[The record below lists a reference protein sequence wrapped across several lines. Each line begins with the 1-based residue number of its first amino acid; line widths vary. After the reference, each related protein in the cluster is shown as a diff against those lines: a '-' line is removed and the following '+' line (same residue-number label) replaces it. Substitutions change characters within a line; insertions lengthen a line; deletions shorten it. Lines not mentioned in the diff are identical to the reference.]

1 MKSGK
6 AALKTARQL
15 FRLCFKEGSLDGAT
29 VLKVVRRYGEDKPR
43 GYLGILS
50 SFQRLVRLEVEK
62 SRCVVESGTELDAA
76 AKKEIEADLRKKYGK
91 HISVEFRLEP
101 ALVAGLRIRMG
112 NDVWDGSVA
121 NRLERLRQ
129 QYS

>member
-15 FRLCFKEGSLDGAT
+15 FRLCFKEGSLDGVT

-50 SFQRLVRLEVEK
+50 SFQRLIRLEVEK
-62 SRCVVESGTELDAA
+62 SRC
-76 AKKEIEADLRKKYGK
+76 
-91 HISVEFRLEP
+91 
-101 ALVAGLRIRMG
+101 
-112 NDVWDGSVA
+112 
-121 NRLERLRQ
+121 
-129 QYS
+129 